1 MWRFGAW
8 LVCGLMLAG
17 CASAQGRAM
26 HTEIPLALDRP
37 TVVTPA
43 ADRATTW
50 PVEATVSEGES
61 YSCAVPILGER
72 WQRAYEVAGKFY
84 QPILNCTGFMQQ
96 GIASWYGDDFHGKLT
111 SNGETFDMNAISA
124 AHKTLPL
131 GIWVKVTN
139 LGNGKVLVL
148 RVNDRGPYFKDRV
161 LDLSKAAAKELGFYE
176 VGTTPI
182 LVEALG
188 YAPSEQ
194 IAAGGAGSAVS
205 VSGAPFR
212 AGEVIYGSSTK
223 AGEFNPDQVRPRYAV
238 QVAAFQTAE
247 KAEAV
252 FRTVQGRFQGAVLKP
267 LMSGGNQFYSIR
279 IEPFA
284 SRQEA
289 EVVRQAL
296 AEIGFPGS
304 MIVLD
309 NFETV

>member
-8 LVCGLMLAG
+8 LVCGLMLTG

-26 HTEIPLALDRP
+26 HTEIPMALDRP
-37 TVVTPA
+37 PVVAPA
-43 ADRATTW
+43 ADRATTG
-50 PVEATVSEGES
+50 PVGATVSQGEG

-111 SNGETFDMNAISA
+111 SNGETFDMNGISA

-139 LGNGKVLVL
+139 LGNGKELVL

-161 LDLSKAAAKELGFYE
+161 LDLSKAAAKELGFYQ

-188 YAPSEQ
+188 YAPAEQ
-194 IAAGGAGSAVS
+194 LAAGGAGSAVP
-205 VSGAPFR
+205 VSASPFR

-223 AGEFNPDQVRPRYAV
+223 AGEFTPEQVRPRYAV
-238 QVAAFQTAE
+238 QVAAFQTPE

-252 FRTVQGRFQGAVLKP
+252 FRTVQDRFAGAVLMP

-289 EVVRQAL
+289 ETARQAL

>member
-1 MWRFGAW
+1 MWRFGGW
-8 LVCGLMLAG
+8 LVCGLMLTG

-26 HTEIPLALDRP
+26 HREFPMALDRP
-37 TVVTPA
+37 PVVTQVV
-43 ADRATTW
+43 DQATTR
-50 PVEATVSEGES
+50 PVDATGEG
-61 YSCAVPILGER
+61 YTCVVPTLGER

-84 QPILNCTGFMQQ
+84 QPILNCSGFMQQ

-111 SNGETFDMNAISA
+111 SNGEIFDMNAISA

-139 LGNGKVLVL
+139 LGNGKELVL

-161 LDLSKAAAKELGFYE
+161 LDLSKAAAKELGFYQ

-182 LVEALG
+182 LIEALG

-194 IAAGGAGSAVS
+194 MLADGAGSAAPIS
-205 VSGAPFR
+205 ASPFR
-212 AGEVIYGSSTK
+212 AGEIIHGSSSK
-223 AGEFNPDQVRPRYAV
+223 AGEFTPDQVRPRYAV
-238 QVAAFQTAE
+238 QVAAFQSPE

-252 FRTVQGRFQGAVLKP
+252 FRTVQDRFSGAVLKP
-267 LMSGGNQFYSIR
+267 LMSGGNQFFSIR

-289 EVVRQAL
+289 EAARQAL
-296 AEIGFPGS
+296 TEIGFPGS